1 MLLARLFRGPT
12 PREDYAMATTVLG
25 AGYAGIMAA
34 NRLAGQGEKTTLVSP
49 HLWFVER
56 IRLHAVASGRRSQAR
71 IPLSTLLHPEVDLV
85 SDTAALIIG
94 HNVHLASGRALSFET
109 LVYAIGSGAPTR
121 SGVHSVASEQAAE
134 RLKHEL
140 RERPEASVTVIGAGL
155 TGVEVSG
162 AMLDAG
168 RRVRIVSA
176 SMPDTRGARAHLD
189 DLRRRGAI
197 VETGRRVDLGNEL
210 SADDIAIDAT
220 GFFAPDLGRD
230 SGLPTDGLGRLIV
243 DEQLTVP
250 GHPHVLGAGDAVWVD
265 SPSAAHLRPACATAL
280 PMGAHAADVI
290 LARQRSEDER
300 PFGLGYA
307 LQCVDLGRGRG
318 RVQVVYP
325 NDSERAIAI
334 TGFAG
339 AQLKEAVCRMTVR
352 WMTQE
357 RDRPGRFSWPA
368 PPISNPPVA
377 GISTRKP

>member
-1 MLLARLFRGPT
+1 
-12 PREDYAMATTVLG
+12 MATTVLG

-49 HLWFVER
+49 YPWFVER
-56 IRLHAVASGRRSQAR
+56 IRLHTVASGRRSHAR
-71 IPLSTLLHPEVDLV
+71 IPLSTLLHPAVDIV
-85 SDTAALIIG
+85 SDTAVLISEDTL
-94 HNVHLASGRALSFET
+94 NLASGKALSFET
-109 LVYAIGSGAPTR
+109 LVYAIGSGAR
-121 SGVHSVASEQAAE
+121 SRWGVHSVASEQEAE

-176 SMPDTRGARAHLD
+176 SMPGTRGARAHLD

-197 VETGRRVDLGNEL
+197 VEIGRWIDLDNERGAHNI
-210 SADDIAIDAT
+210 SIDAT
-220 GFFAPDLGRD
+220 GFSAPDLARD
-230 SGLPTDGLGRLIV
+230 SGFPTDSLGRLIV
-243 DEQLTVP
+243 DEQLVVP
-250 GHPHVLGAGDAVWVD
+250 GHPHMLGAGDAVWVD

-300 PFGLGYA
+300 PFGMGYA

-318 RVQVVYP
+318 RVQLVHP

-368 PPISNPPVA
+368 PPASDPSVA
-377 GISTRKP
+377 SISTRKP